1 MATQK
6 TDTEKTARSNLLGVR
21 SDLMHNLPFFG
32 TLSLSLT
39 TAIDYN
45 VRSIATDGVS
55 LKYNP
60 NWVSNATHQQI
71 KSALAACV
79 VSCAFHQHLRR
90 NKRAYGR
97 WQKACNLVI
106 TPILIQQ
113 SILSSGEGR
122 RLSAERAYDNLEE
135 EAHEEQ
141 KARQSMTN
149 ISESEDQCEY
159 PGSATSS
166 NQPSSASQKGKQ
178 PQKEQNGAGSE
189 NSPSNED
196 QDQKDST
203 ESSEPK
209 PDETQQEWDENDPSG
224 HLGEVQDFP
233 GESEKEFE
241 ESAERWT
248 EVTMK
253 SIQLAKQQGLNP
265 GDLAEHIAAMLEPT
279 IDWRTA
285 LRNLLTEYVSTQD
298 TWSRPDRRTAATGPY
313 LAGKEPHGAPPIAFA
328 VDTSGSMSNKELAEV
343 WTEVR
348 ECADAMS
355 PEVVRIIQ
363 CDAAI
368 VDDQT
373 FEPDDLPQDLD
384 ARGRGGTLFSPVF
397 DLLEA
402 DWGENEIGCL
412 IYLSDLYCNDYP
424 AVPPDYPVI
433 WVGSS
438 NANHVDPPFGVR
450 LDIDQ

>member
-6 TDTEKTARSNLLGVR
+6 NDTEKTARGNLLGVR

-32 TLSLSLT
+32 TLSLSLK
-39 TAIDYN
+39 TAVDYH
-45 VRSIATDGVS
+45 VRSIATDGIS

-60 NWVSNATHQQI
+60 QWVANATHQQI

-90 NKRAYGR
+90 NRRSYGR

-113 SILSSGEGR
+113 GMLASGEGR
-122 RLSAERAYDNLEE
+122 RMSAERAYDKLEE
-135 EAHEEQ
+135 EAQEEQ
-141 KARQSMTN
+141 QARRIVVI
-149 ISESEDQCEY
+149 ISESQDTETQCDSHTTV
-159 PGSATSS
+159 GSS
-166 NQPSSASQKGKQ
+166 NQAASASKNGKQ
-178 PQKEQNGAGSE
+178 PPDGGPEQQQDDENGAGS
-189 NSPSNED
+189 D
-196 QDQKDST
+196 Q
-203 ESSEPK
+203 PK
-209 PDETQQEWDENDPSG
+209 PDQTQQEWDENDPTG

-233 GESEKEFE
+233 GESEEDFE
-241 ESAERWT
+241 ESANRWT
-248 EVTMK
+248 EITMK
-253 SIQLAKQQGLNP
+253 SILLAKQQGLNP
-265 GDLAEHIAAMLEPT
+265 GDLAEHIAAMLQPT

-285 LRNLLTEYVSTQD
+285 LRNLLTEYVSTRD
-298 TWSRPDRRTAATGPY
+298 TWSRPDRRTAANGPY

-343 WTEVR
+343 WAEVR
-348 ECADAMS
+348 ECADAML
-355 PEVVRIIQ
+355 PETIRIIQ

-368 VDDQT
+368 ADDQT
-373 FEPDDLPQDLD
+373 FEPEDLPQELD
-384 ARGRGGTLFSPVF
+384 ARGRGGTLFQPVF

-402 DWGENEIGCL
+402 EWGENEIGCL
-412 IYLSDLYCNDYP
+412 IYLSDLYCSDYP
-424 AVPPDYPVI
+424 SIPPEYPVI

-438 NANHVDPPFGVR
+438 NANQTDPPFGIR